1 MYEHPYLAYR
11 ATELDLEQL
20 ERAAERRR
28 FLEEHADQ
36 IVRRPDGAFRRAVRR
51 MTGGA
56 RRRADAVT
64 ASRCA
69 EGVCELAPAR

>member
-20 ERAAERRR
+20 ERAAEHRR
-28 FLEEHADQ
+28 FIEEHADQ
-36 IVRRPDGAFRRAVRR
+36 IIRRPEGAFRRAVRR

-56 RRRADAVT
+56 RRAA
-64 ASRCA
+64 AAPAAPRCA
-69 EGVCELAPAR
+69 EGVCELALAR